1 MHHVINLDHP
11 TTTSPVPLCWMSIGR
26 IARCTVQKGY
36 YVDDSNIIR
45 MQQQL
50 LSRAEVLTTWM

>member
-1 MHHVINLDHP
+1 MHQVINLNHP
-11 TTTSPVPLCWMSIGR
+11 TTTGPVPLSWMSIGR
-26 IARCTVQKGY
+26 IARCTVQKSH

-50 LSRAEVLTTWM
+50 LRARVLTTWMQ